1 VYIQDVN
8 INDTSNSFAILFLR

>member
-8 INDTSNSFAILFLR
+8 INDTSNSFAILFLG